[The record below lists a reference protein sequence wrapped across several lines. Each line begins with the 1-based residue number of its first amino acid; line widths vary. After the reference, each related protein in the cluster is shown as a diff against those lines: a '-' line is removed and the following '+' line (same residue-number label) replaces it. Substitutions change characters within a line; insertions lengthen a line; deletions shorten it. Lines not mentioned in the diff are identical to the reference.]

1 MGRAAA
7 GRGAA
12 AERVGQS
19 KSSRVGL
26 RGRNRAA
33 RHARRRRRL
42 ALVGTASLPQ
52 DVVVGVALRTGRME
66 TIDGK
71 DDPLHYGAASPDV
84 FGRTIHCAREA
95 AASITAALAA
105 VPPPAAA
112 RAVAFFVISDN
123 EAVKS
128 RTLAL
133 LPNSRALGCA
143 GVPFWKAHDRADME
157 CILSDWCEAVAT

>member
-1 MGRAAA
+1 
-7 GRGAA
+7 
-12 AERVGQS
+12 
-19 KSSRVGL
+19 
-26 RGRNRAA
+26 
-33 RHARRRRRL
+33 
-42 ALVGTASLPQ
+42 
-52 DVVVGVALRTGRME
+52 ME

-105 VPPPAAA
+105 VPPPAAAA

-157 CILSDWCEAVAT
+157 CILSDWCEAVATYDDMLQRSTTRCDVERMECILHRLVRCAGCTAPTGQLRHVPMRWECVDPNGPLRVSRRCCS